1 MINLSI
7 RPSTGLL
14 ALALTGA
21 ALAMS
26 VTAAAEEPSV
36 TGEASAVT
44 QEAVPAETQE
54 TEAEGEIP
62 AQENEAEE
70 APETTQETERTE
82 EAPTASQEAQET
94 EEAPS
99 SGEGSQEAQAQSVAL
114 VEFDIA
120 APKAGERPGTA
131 AELPAGAGYEISA
144 LNWFCGDQP
153 ADVFSAGEQYT
164 VSAAVSALE
173 GYEFSADAA
182 ARVNGADA
190 AVSELSAERMTVT
203 FTFERLA
210 GLWDFV
216 DEALTDERPVIS
228 VPDGTM
234 VPAEVMEKIRNSGR
248 EVELKL
254 DGYSWIISGFDSGY
268 VPQDTDF
275 GVTVVDEADW
285 PEAVRNAEGHLG
297 KLHFNVSELSG
308 FTALLKLDLTT
319 EVGGQGTCLANLY
332 RISDG
337 RLAWTSRSA
346 VTEES
351 GRQAA
356 AFPISG
362 GVSWLVTVDVPSEP
376 DPDPDPGSVSGGS
389 TSSRPYYGYGED
401 VEARTLKST
410 GWSSLVREIEE
421 AGRGDIV
428 RITLNDETT
437 MPEAALQAAID
448 NGVKLILDAGFGR
461 TWTIDGAKAVPG
473 TYIDLSISGVNVD
486 IPEAAYSGISFADS
500 RKLLVNARDLG
511 FTAQLTVFIGDKNVG
526 QNAAVYIY
534 DEDTGRLVFQ
544 TISTVDRDGN
554 ILFELDRGG
563 RYFVALGS
571 EVAAP
576 AYICGDVN
584 GDGVVNALDAS
595 AILRY
600 KAFGG
605 QIDRRSADANADGA
619 VDDRDAM
626 AILRYAVGEVG
637 GLPVFEL

>member
-1 MINLSI
+1 MSI

-82 EAPTASQEAQET
+82 EAPTDSQEAQET

-234 VPAEVMEKIRNSGR
+234 VPAGVMEKIRNSGR

-275 GVTVVDEADW
+275 GVTVVGEADW
-285 PEAVRNAEGHLG
+285 PEAVRGAEGHLG

-308 FTALLKLDLTT
+308 FTAMLKLDVSSAIT
-319 EVGGQGTCLANLY
+319 EPGSYEANLFSV
-332 RISDG
+332 SDDSLVWVSLSYVSQENG
-337 RLAWTSRSA
+337 RSTAK
-346 VTEES
+346 
-351 GRQAA
+351 
-356 AFPISG
+356 FP
-362 GVSWLVTVDVPSEP
+362 VRDATSWLVTVDEFK
-376 DPDPDPGSVSGGS
+376 DPFLPGGGSGGGS
-389 TSSRPYYGYGED
+389 SSRPHRD
-401 VEARTLKST
+401 HTSLVEARTMKSI
-410 GWSSLVREIEE
+410 GWRNIVNEIKTTAEGE
-421 AGRGDIV
+421 IIEV
-428 RITLNDETT
+428 TLNDETT
-437 MPEAALQAAID
+437 MPEDALQAAID
-448 NGVKLILDAGFGR
+448 NKIKLILDAGFGR

-473 TYIDLSISGVNVD
+473 TYIDLSISGVDVG
-486 IPEAAYSGISFADS
+486 IPGAAYSGISFADS
-500 RKLLVNARDLG
+500 RQLLVNARDLG
-511 FTAQLTVFIGDKNVG
+511 FTAQLTAFVGDKNIG